1 MCGIAGFFN
10 SEKRELSKNI
20 LFNFSKTLDHRGPD
34 NSGIYYNKYVGLSH
48 NRLSIIDLSDNGN
61 QPITDGENWLV
72 YNGEIYNYKQLK
84 EDLIKKSFT
93 FSSNSDSE
101 VLFKAIKHYGIASTL
116 NKLEGMFAFAFYNSK
131 SKLIIL
137 ARDEFGIKP
146 LFYTI
151 RNNTLY
157 FASELKALVKELKF
171 EIDQFRT
178 IYSVFGIAEKSR
190 YETIFKDLYHL
201 PPGTFLTFSKNGLK
215 SIKYFNVSDLI
226 DEKKYNQRK
235 KANFYEN
242 LEEFHHLFDKSV
254 RMMLMSDAPMGAFV
268 SGGIDSSLISSYA
281 VKYSKKGFKLFTA
294 NVQGKY
300 SEYEDAKLLSKYLD
314 KPLYDYPYKP
324 EFFIRDLAKVTWYY
338 ESPLLVHNNAIPF
351 SNIAGIAKDNKVKA
365 VLTGEGADE
374 MFMGYPE
381 FLTRS
386 YDYFIKSPYRLLDSL
401 YGLNPSLNKYIKGG
415 ASSGMEAMIEK
426 ASQNFTRDLLRNEGL
441 DKLSFLPTKIRQK
454 HYSSIQMLNE
464 RLISLLWRNDRMG
477 MMNSIESRF
486 PFLSSELI
494 EFAINLPM
502 NNKIGYINKF
512 YNYKHPF
519 MIDKKII
526 RYSAQ
531 KILPKKLVYKSKK
544 GFPSHGLSDIK
555 VKSDFFFD
563 GFISDLLRL
572 HKPDQLDFFTKNF
585 NNYHISKFAAL
596 EIWGKLFIRNES
608 IQKVQSNIDKN
619 IELKNNLL

>member
-1 MCGIAGFFN
+1 
-10 SEKRELSKNI
+10 
-20 LFNFSKTLDHRGPD
+20 
-34 NSGIYYNKYVGLSH
+34 
-48 NRLSIIDLSDNGN
+48 
-61 QPITDGENWLV
+61 
-72 YNGEIYNYKQLK
+72 
-84 EDLIKKSFT
+84 
-93 FSSNSDSE
+93 
-101 VLFKAIKHYGIASTL
+101 
-116 NKLEGMFAFAFYNSK
+116 MFAFAFYNSK
-131 SKLIIL
+131 NKQITL
-137 ARDEFGIKP
+137 ARDGLGIKP

-157 FASELKALVKELKF
+157 FASEFKALVKELKF
-171 EIDQFRT
+171 DIDQFRT

-215 SIKYFNVSDLI
+215 SNKYFNVSDFI
-226 DEKKYNQRK
+226 DENKYNQRS
-235 KANFYEN
+235 KANFDEN

-254 RMMLMSDAPMGAFV
+254 RRMLMSDAPMGAFV

-281 VKYSKKGFKLFTA
+281 SKYAKKDFKLFTA
-294 NVQGKY
+294 NIQGKY
-300 SEYEDAKLLSKYLD
+300 SEYEDAKLLSRYLD
-314 KPLYDYPYKP
+314 KPLYDYPFKP

-381 FLTRS
+381 FLTRR

-401 YGLNPSLNKYIKGG
+401 YGLNPSLKRFIKGG
-415 ASSGMEAMIEK
+415 AISGFEVMIEK

-441 DKLSFLPTKIRQK
+441 DKLSFLPKKIRQK

-531 KILPKKLVYKSKK
+531 KFLPNKLVYKTKK
-544 GFPSHGLSDIK
+544 GFPSYGLSDIK
-555 VKSDFFFD
+555 VKTNFFYN
-563 GFISDLLRL
+563 GFIFDLLGL
-572 HKPDQLDFFTKNF
+572 NKSDQLDFFTKNF

-596 EIWGKLFIRNES
+596 EIWGKLFIHNES
-608 IQKVQSNIDKN
+608 TKKVQSNIDNN
-619 IELKNNLL
+619 IELKSNPL